1 MNNNGFLIDEHTR
14 SLSGLILKN
23 NIKGRY
29 NQLPREVINY
39 VKAESLTCMGDP
51 SSLIRATVGILITSI
66 VVQGELTNWPELFDI
81 LLEKMDSTDYFECE
95 GAFSI
100 LQKVCEDSAEMLD
113 SEVFRR
119 PLNLLIPKFLHFFNH
134 NSSKIRSYALS
145 CINNFIM
152 NRTQVLMSY
161 VDVFIEVCLYF
172 IFFICVF
179 ILYYIA
185 GFIQTSF

>member
-1 MNNNGFLIDEHTR
+1 
-14 SLSGLILKN
+14 
-23 NIKGRY
+23 
-29 NQLPREVINY
+29 
-39 VKAESLTCMGDP
+39 MGDS

-66 VVQGELTNWPELFDI
+66 VVQGELANWPELFDI
-81 LLEKMDSTDYFECE
+81 LLNKMDSEDYYECE

-113 SEVFRR
+113 SEAFRD

-152 NRTQVLMSY
+152 NRTQVLMTY
-161 VDVFIEVCLYF
+161 VDIFIEVSFCLLHRDCTF
-172 IFFICVF
+172 
-179 ILYYIA
+179 
-185 GFIQTSF
+185 